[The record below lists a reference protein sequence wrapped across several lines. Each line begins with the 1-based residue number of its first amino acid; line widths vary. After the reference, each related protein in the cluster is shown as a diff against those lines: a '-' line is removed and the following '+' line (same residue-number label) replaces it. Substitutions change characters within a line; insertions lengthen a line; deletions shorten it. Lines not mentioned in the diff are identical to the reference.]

1 MASFR
6 MLGLLALL
14 ALTQQQPRDGIIEIT
29 ARDSFTREGIPAVRA
44 TLTLLGSEPR
54 DLGTTS
60 FTDSQGRVVFR
71 NLQHGLYVLKLEKE
85 RYRAV
90 GSYWKD
96 NPASIDTWIGPDQLR
111 FQAGLELTTIAT
123 LAGRVLDSN
132 GRPIPNADVSLMS
145 DAYRLGQRA
154 LLISRAPPR
163 ASTQTDDRGLFQVP
177 GVPPGKYY
185 IKVDLTRLLDQ
196 GNGRDNWPR
205 FGYYPSVTDAALA
218 APVAMQANDVSV
230 DIELPRQ
237 PVFNIS
243 GTVVSSIEGRF
254 EGFHF
259 GSANSDALEIPTLM
273 TARITPTAVANE
285 SHFNIAGIPAGRYV
299 LYPLFQGEKGR
310 LTNRT
315 TVVVTDKDVRD
326 LRIAAM
332 PNVSLQGRIVVDPAD
347 SAIPWESV
355 QIFMHSTNLPAL
367 LSLEESG
374 GARIT
379 DPPTGRF
386 TIENRVPDSQFF
398 PSVFGLPPDSYV
410 SDLRQDARS
419 VFNEGLFT
427 ADPSKG
433 PVEIHVGLQGGAI
446 AGSVRDS
453 LNQPAKSVVVT
464 AVPDIARRANAM
476 LYKRVTT
483 DANGEFSIRGLAP
496 GEYQLFAWDVLPQG
510 AEQDSR
516 FLAIYEGKGITVG
529 VNRAV
534 KTDVQLR
541 LLPQ

>member
-6 MLGLLALL
+6 MLALLAVL
-14 ALTQQQPRDGIIEIT
+14 ALTQHQPRDGIIE
-29 ARDSFTREGIPAVRA
+29 
-44 TLTLLGSEPR
+44 
-54 DLGTTS
+54 
-60 FTDSQGRVVFR
+60 
-71 NLQHGLYVLKLEKE
+71 
-85 RYRAV
+85 
-90 GSYWKD
+90 
-96 NPASIDTWIGPDQLR
+96 
-111 FQAGLELTTIAT
+111 
-123 LAGRVLDSN
+123 
-132 GRPIPNADVSLMS
+132 
-145 DAYRLGQRA
+145 
-154 LLISRAPPR
+154 
-163 ASTQTDDRGLFQVP
+163 
-177 GVPPGKYY
+177 
-185 IKVDLTRLLDQ
+185 
-196 GNGRDNWPR
+196 
-205 FGYYPSVTDAALA
+205 
-218 APVAMQANDVSV
+218 
-230 DIELPRQ
+230 
-237 PVFNIS
+237 
-243 GTVVSSIEGRF
+243 
-254 EGFHF
+254 
-259 GSANSDALEIPTLM
+259 
-273 TARITPTAVANE
+273 
-285 SHFNIAGIPAGRYV
+285 
-299 LYPLFQGEKGR
+299 
-310 LTNRT
+310 
-315 TVVVTDKDVRD
+315 
-326 LRIAAM
+326 IAAM

-367 LSLEESG
+367 LSLGESRD
-374 GARIT
+374 ARIS

-419 VFNEGLFT
+419 VFNEGIFT

-483 DANGEFSIRGLAP
+483 DANGDFSIRGLAP

-516 FLAIYEGKGITVG
+516 FFAIYEGKGITVG